1 MSQGVVITGYDEID
15 KLLKQLPSQLQHKI
29 LSEAHA
35 EAARPLVDR
44 AQSKAPEK
52 TGNLSRSIGVKKFNV
67 QKVAQIG
74 LVQVGPLRGGGRKG
88 YHGHL
93 IEYGH
98 AIVTRSGQ
106 LKGFVKERPFMGPA
120 YNETKDIVER
130 NIAANIGKRLLSF
143 MKRTIKKYA

>member
-1 MSQGVVITGYDEID
+1 MSQGVVITGYAEID
-15 KLLKQLPSQLQHKI
+15 KVLRELPNQLQHKI

-35 EAARPLVDR
+35 ESARPLVDR
-44 AQSKAPEK
+44 AASKAPEK

-67 QKVAQIG
+67 QKAAQVG
-74 LVQVGPLRGGGRKG
+74 LIQVGPLRGGMRKG

-98 AIVTRSGQ
+98 KIVTRSGQ
-106 LKGFVKERPFMGPA
+106 TRGFVKGKPFMQPA
-120 YNETKDIVER
+120 FNETKDMVER